1 MDCDFVL
8 ICGDLVHHASDSSF
22 AEFLNIAGQFSKP
35 YYLVAG
41 NHDVGNVP
49 SDSTLGYFRENLGKD
64 YYAFRYKGFGFLVVN
79 TQLWKTDIG
88 EESKLHEKWFI
99 ENLDRLN
106 RKHRP
111 VIIAG
116 HHPLYVQNPEEEEQY
131 FNLPAGKRDMLL
143 DLFVDNGVVAYLSG
157 HKHETLI
164 NLYKEIQ
171 FVTGESTSKNFD
183 KRPLGFR
190 QWEISRDTILH
201 NFIPLESGGGL

>member
-49 SDSTLGYFRENLGKD
+49 DEKSLTYYRDNISDD
-64 YYAFRYKGFGFLVVN
+64 YYSFVHKGIAFLVVN

-88 EESKLHEKWFI
+88 EESASHDRWFS
-99 ENLDRLN
+99 ENLHAQSREK
-106 RKHRP
+106 RR

-116 HHPLYVQNPEEEEQY
+116 HHPPYVNDPFEDEAY
-131 FNLPAGKRDMLL
+131 FNIPPEKRMELL
-143 DLFVDNGVVAYLSG
+143 DQFQSGGVKAYLSG
-157 HKHETLI
+157 HKHETLV
-164 NLYKEIQ
+164 NQYREIQ
-171 FVTGESTSKNFD
+171 LVTGESTSKNFD
-183 KRPLGFR
+183 QRPLGFR
-190 QWEISRDTILH
+190 RWEVTRDTLIHYFVAL
-201 NFIPLESGGGL
+201 NN